1 MSMETKNQNEN
12 RIRNAGLRMA
22 LKLIPNDLLQQA
34 PATLEK
40 YLEDQLLDIQPDLN
54 ESGACYLIS
63 PDESTGKLRIMLVTL
78 TMECSISRILKV
90 MTINDLFNKILEGIK
105 EL

>member
-1 MSMETKNQNEN
+1 MADQPKTNES

-22 LKLIPNDLLQQA
+22 LKLIPSDLMQQA
-34 PATLEK
+34 PATLER
-40 YLEDQLLDIQPDLN
+40 YLADQLLEVSPHLN

-63 PDESTGKLRIMLVTL
+63 PDDRTGALRLMLVTL
-78 TMECSISRILKV
+78 DEECRVSRIIKE
-90 MTINDLFNKILEGIK
+90 MTIAELFNKILDGIK

>member
-1 MSMETKNQNEN
+1 MNTETKTPNEN

-22 LKLIPNDLLQQA
+22 LKFIPNEMLQQA

-40 YLEDQLLDIQPDLN
+40 YLANQLLDVSPEIN

-63 PDESTGKLRIMLVTL
+63 PDERTGALRLMLVTL
-78 TMECSISRILKV
+78 DEKCCVCRIIKE
-90 MTINDLFNKILEGIK
+90 MTIADLFNKILEGIK

>member
-1 MSMETKNQNEN
+1 MSEENKNQNEN
-12 RIRNAGLRMA
+12 RLRNAGLRMA
-22 LKLIPNDLLQQA
+22 LKLIPNDLMQQA

-40 YLEDQLLDIQPDLN
+40 YLANQLLEVQPKLN

-63 PDESTGKLRIMLVTL
+63 PDDQTGALRLMLVTL
-78 TMECSISRILKV
+78 DTECRICRILKV
-90 MTINDLFNKILEGIK
+90 MTITELFNKILEGIK